1 MNIADALFIF
11 GVACLTIALFESYR
25 RFNHERNERW
35 GQNVHKMAKYHFN
48 FMTQRFELTKEQLE
62 ALPFRTVGRK
72 ELYKIIGSIEYNPF
86 GVYMDKVTVKENEV
100 GHDLQFRY
108 IITK

>member
-1 MNIADALFIF
+1 MNIIDALFIF

-25 RFNHERNERW
+25 RFNYERNERC

-48 FMTQRFELTKEQLE
+48 FTTQRFELTKEQLE
-62 ALPFRTVGRK
+62 ALPFKVVHDD
-72 ELYKIIGSIEYNPF
+72 EFWKICGSIEYNPHVLY
-86 GVYMDKVTVKENEV
+86 GRLVTLKENEC

-108 IITK
+108 IYQK